1 MLLKIDGLMIKI
13 MLVIDGELI
22 KKILLMINGYLINNI
37 LNGWWIIEK

>member
-22 KKILLMINGYLINNI
+22 KNI
-37 LNGWWIIEK
+37 VNDKWIIDK